1 MSMSAPKVVTWLIS
15 LIIGVVGI
23 LIHLNVVTVSFLVGY
38 DFWLVVVGFGL
49 LIIATLFKNL

>member
-1 MSMSAPKVVTWLIS
+1 MKMNPPRLVTWLIS

-23 LIHLNVVTVSFLVGY
+23 LVHLNVIKVSFLVGY

-49 LIIATLFKNL
+49 LIIATLFKGL

>member
-1 MSMSAPKVVTWLIS
+1 MKMNPPRVVTWLIS

-23 LIHLNVVTVSFLVGY
+23 LLHLDVIKVSFLAGY

-49 LIIATLFKNL
+49 LIIATLFKGL